1 MTTTRTPQEAKE
13 EVRNAIDIAQ
23 VIGERVPLR
32 RAGRTW
38 KGLCPFHAE
47 KTPSFTVNP
56 ERQIWHC
63 FGCNKGGD
71 VFAFLMEIDKSTFPE
86 ALQAL
91 AERAGIDLPRSEAS
105 AGDKRRDRLY
115 QATALASDF
124 FQANLHSEAGAQARQ
139 YLAGRGFDRPMLE
152 RFHIG
157 YAPAGWDGLKTAL
170 GKLLPVDVL
179 EEAGLVVRRGDGG
192 HYDRFRNRITFPI
205 EIAAGRLAGFG
216 ARAVD
221 PEDTPKYLNSPESP
235 IYRKG
240 SVLFGLTLAR
250 TAIRERRQVLVCE
263 GNLDVVRLH
272 AAGFAHSVCTS
283 GTALTIDQARAL
295 ARFEAEAILVYD
307 GDDAGIR
314 AADRALEPMLA
325 AGLQVKVLLLPEGE
339 DPDSFLLQN
348 GAQAFAGLV
357 EGAMDV
363 AAFLATARLSSPGAN
378 PTQEARVK
386 RYVELLGRVEDPV
399 RRRLMVRRGAVA
411 FGVEEDVLLEALGRR
426 KGVGRRP
433 LQPRQTEPQGAAS
446 GDPAPTAR
454 AGASSPAPRGDAPE
468 TPEVIDPIERELAA
482 RCLTEDGA
490 ILEVA
495 QSGGVS
501 CFRSKNLRALL
512 SDWLTMGRAPLPD
525 ELRALESLDGL
536 ARSLMAEHPVE
547 EEATDETARKM
558 ARELL
563 RRLEERR
570 IKASLQELDRAIRQ
584 AERSS
589 AGDLDRLVAERRDL
603 ASKLHGTNSFQD
615 QRRNHPAAS

>member
-1 MTTTRTPQEAKE
+1 
-13 EVRNAIDIAQ
+13 
-23 VIGERVPLR
+23 
-32 RAGRTW
+32 
-38 KGLCPFHAE
+38 
-47 KTPSFTVNP
+47 
-56 ERQIWHC
+56 
-63 FGCNKGGD
+63 
-71 VFAFLMEIDKSTFPE
+71 
-86 ALQAL
+86 
-91 AERAGIDLPRSEAS
+91 
-105 AGDKRRDRLY
+105 
-115 QATALASDF
+115 
-124 FQANLHSEAGAQARQ
+124 
-139 YLAGRGFDRPMLE
+139 
-152 RFHIG
+152 
-157 YAPAGWDGLKTAL
+157 
-170 GKLLPVDVL
+170 
-179 EEAGLVVRRGDGG
+179 
-192 HYDRFRNRITFPI
+192 
-205 EIAAGRLAGFG
+205 
-216 ARAVD
+216 
-221 PEDTPKYLNSPESP
+221 
-235 IYRKG
+235 
-240 SVLFGLTLAR
+240 
-250 TAIRERRQVLVCE
+250 
-263 GNLDVVRLH
+263 VVRLH

-339 DPDSFLLQN
+339 DPDSFLLRN

-433 LQPRQTEPQGAAS
+433 LQPRTTGLQGAAS
-446 GDPAPTAR
+446 GEPAPAAR
-454 AGASSPAPRGDAPE
+454 TGASNPAPRGDAPE
-468 TPEVIDPIERELAA
+468 APEVIDPIERELAA

-490 ILEVA
+490 VLEVA
-495 QSGGVS
+495 QSGGAS

-512 SDWLTMGRAPLPD
+512 SDWITMGRAPLPE
-525 ELRALESLDGL
+525 ELKALESLDGL
-536 ARSLMAEHPVE
+536 ARSLLADHPVE

-570 IKASLQELDRAIRQ
+570 IRASLSELDRAIRQ
-584 AERSS
+584 AERSH

>member
-47 KTPSFTVNP
+47 KTPSFTVNA

-71 VFAFLMEIDKSTFPE
+71 VFAFLMEIDKVTFPE

-91 AERAGIDLPRSEAS
+91 AERAGIDLPRAEAT
-105 AGDKRRDRLY
+105 AGDKHRDRLY
-115 QATALASDF
+115 QATSLAKDF
-124 FQANLHSEAGAQARQ
+124 FEANLHSETGAHARQ

-170 GKLLPVDVL
+170 GKLLPVEVL

-205 EIAAGRLAGFG
+205 EVGSGRLAGFG

-250 TAIRERRQVLVCE
+250 TAIREKRQVLVCE

-272 AAGFAHSVCTS
+272 AMGFAHSVCTS

-295 ARFEAEAILVYD
+295 ARFDAAAILVYD

-325 AGLQVKVLLLPEGE
+325 SGLQVTILLLPEGE
-339 DPDSFLLQN
+339 DPDSYLLQH
-348 GAQAFAGLV
+348 GAQAFAGLI
-357 EGAMDV
+357 EGAMDP
-363 AAFLATARLSSPGAN
+363 AAFLATARLSAPGAN

-411 FGVEEDVLLEALGRR
+411 FGLEESVLLEALGRK

-433 LQPRQTEPQGAAS
+433 VGSRAAS
-446 GDPAPTAR
+446 PMPAAPPGGEP
-454 AGASSPAPRGDAPE
+454 AGLPMPRSEATE
-468 TPEVIDPIERELAA
+468 APEVIDPIERELAA

-490 ILEVA
+490 VIEVA

-512 SDWLTMGRAPLPD
+512 SDWLTMGRAPLPE
-525 ELRALESLDGL
+525 ELKALESLDGF
-536 ARSLMAEHPVE
+536 ARSLLAEHPVDDGASD
-547 EEATDETARKM
+547 EAARKV

-570 IKASLQELDRAIRQ
+570 IKASLAELDRAIRL
-584 AERSS
+584 AERSRE
-589 AGDLDRLVAERRDL
+589 GDLDRLVAERRDL
-603 ASKLHGTNSFQD
+603 ASKLHSGNSFED

>member
-1 MTTTRTPQEAKE
+1 
-13 EVRNAIDIAQ
+13 
-23 VIGERVPLR
+23 
-32 RAGRTW
+32 
-38 KGLCPFHAE
+38 
-47 KTPSFTVNP
+47 
-56 ERQIWHC
+56 
-63 FGCNKGGD
+63 
-71 VFAFLMEIDKSTFPE
+71 
-86 ALQAL
+86 
-91 AERAGIDLPRSEAS
+91 
-105 AGDKRRDRLY
+105 
-115 QATALASDF
+115 
-124 FQANLHSEAGAQARQ
+124 
-139 YLAGRGFDRPMLE
+139 
-152 RFHIG
+152 
-157 YAPAGWDGLKTAL
+157 
-170 GKLLPVDVL
+170 
-179 EEAGLVVRRGDGG
+179 
-192 HYDRFRNRITFPI
+192 
-205 EIAAGRLAGFG
+205 
-216 ARAVD
+216 
-221 PEDTPKYLNSPESP
+221 
-235 IYRKG
+235 
-240 SVLFGLTLAR
+240 
-250 TAIRERRQVLVCE
+250 
-263 GNLDVVRLH
+263 
-272 AAGFAHSVCTS
+272 
-283 GTALTIDQARAL
+283 
-295 ARFEAEAILVYD
+295 
-307 GDDAGIR
+307 
-314 AADRALEPMLA
+314 MLA
-325 AGLQVKVLLLPEGE
+325 AGLPVKVLLLPEGE

-433 LQPRQTEPQGAAS
+433 LQPRQTGPQGATG

-454 AGASSPAPRGDAPE
+454 AGAANPAPRGDAPE
-468 TPEVIDPIERELAA
+468 APEVIDPIERELAA

-490 ILEVA
+490 VLEVA

-512 SDWLTMGRAPLPD
+512 SDWLTMGRAPLPE
-525 ELRALESLDGL
+525 ELKALESLDGL
-536 ARSLMAEHPVE
+536 ARSLLADHPVE
-547 EEATDETARKM
+547 EEATTDETARKM

-570 IKASLQELDRAIRQ
+570 IRASLSELDRAIRQ